1 MGFTSLKTFDFRN
14 LKNQKIEVGHKEIF
28 LTGENGQ
35 GKSNFLEAVYI
46 LSYGSSFRTHQ
57 DSLLIKH
64 NCKDFIIIERGN
76 EKPGKIAKLIQNK
89 IKGELDDIIRALPAG
104 SFKVKK

>member
-1 MGFTSLKTFDFRN
+1 VGFTSLKTFDFRN
-14 LKNQKIEVGHKEIF
+14 LKNQKIEVDHKEIF

-57 DSLLIKH
+57 DNLLIKH
-64 NCKDFIIIERGN
+64 NCKEMTLYGEYSSNN
-76 EKPGKIAKLIQNK
+76 EISNSVSVNLTG
-89 IKGELDDIIRALPAG
+89 
-104 SFKVKK
+104 KVKKD